1 MGDCLTAHGKSLIL
15 QNGLINFTTS
25 GLSSCSLLV
34 GDLVLFPPAVNGL
47 TALFR
52 RVEPVQKK
60 FVVRLSQDEREQLG
74 SLVKSGKASAL
85 KLVLGAEVSAWQAER
100 NRTANQI
107 HWQFT
112 TADARRKLRRLYPAF
127 LRHDENQETKPFR
140 QASST
145 SKFQTGQ
152 TTSNS

>member
-34 GDLVLFPPAVNGL
+34 GDLVLFSRGQW
-47 TALFR
+47 TDRTFR

-127 LRHDENQETKPFR
+127 LRHDENQKP
-140 QASST
+140 ALPT
-145 SKFQTGQ
+145 SVF
-152 TTSNS
+152 N